1 MDGKDIYEILFDG
14 EALIFIGEVHIL
26 QEQSY
31 LVKIYKKIKEV
42 TLKNRL
48 LEDTTNTT
56 SEEEVVRT
64 NTTTIVNGT

>member
-1 MDGKDIYEILFDG
+1 MDGKDIYEILFNG

-42 TLKNRL
+42 TLENRL
-48 LEDTTNTT
+48 LEDTTNSTL
-56 SEEEVVRT
+56 
-64 NTTTIVNGT
+64 